1 MITHLIFFLP
11 IIQFSTKVRA
21 GYPFWI
27 SEFISTFILLFVI
40 KYFANTNNKQI
51 PLMVS
56 LLVMAGYLFTPST
69 FFANPVFTVA
79 RSFTDT
85 FVGIYSTDVIGFIIA
100 QTFATLIFV
109 FLFKKKD

>member
-1 MITHLIFFLP
+1 
-11 IIQFSTKVRA
+11 
-21 GYPFWI
+21 
-27 SEFISTFILLFVI
+27 
-40 KYFANTNNKQI
+40 
-51 PLMVS
+51 MVS

-100 QTFATLIFV
+100 QTFAMLIFV